1 MFIFVMWSS
10 LWLPPYSTR
19 NLVEWV
25 TKKTTKTTL
34 GFFVERGMRNER
46 GMDAR
51 NSPRVTCDTSHI
63 SAMQNCKHNH
73 LRQYGGHLTAF
84 FREACDRG
92 MWHQIMWPG
101 YDKGSVVGAIYSI
114 WGSSDSIFQGCLWQG
129 HMTSD
134 HVTWIWQEGCS
145 GLHMQ

>member
-1 MFIFVMWSS
+1 MSRRKRDHSLEPRDSYSVSS
-10 LWLPPYSTR
+10 LPFYHLAAAWQIASSLRLPPYSAR
-19 NLVEWV
+19 NWVEFTWNPRGFCAEWV

-73 LRQYGGHLTAF
+73 LRQYGGHLIAF
-84 FREACDRG
+84 WGVCVCVCVCD
-92 MWHQIMWPG
+92 H
-101 YDKGSVVGAIYSI
+101 
-114 WGSSDSIFQGCLWQG
+114 
-129 HMTSD
+129 
-134 HVTWIWQEGCS
+134 
-145 GLHMQ
+145 